1 MKGLILA
8 AGRGS
13 RMGYLTDALPKCMQ
27 KFKGISLVDRHLDAF
42 KKSKIQEVAIVC
54 GYLKDK
60 IKSYDDIIKYENK
73 KWAKTNMVRSL
84 MRANSWLKE
93 ADNIVTYGDI
103 FFEDQAITAL
113 MSTKSEIAITY
124 DVNFKKMWKLRF
136 KNPFDDLETFIFN
149 KKNILVNIGQ
159 KTSTYK
165 EVLGQYMGLLKISA
179 NGWDII
185 KKNLKELSSK
195 EIDVLDMTSLLN
207 ILINKKIEIEVVPY
221 SGQWGE
227 IDRPSDI
234 EVYEKL
240 YKLPLSI

>member
-1 MKGLILA
+1 MRGLILA

-13 RMGYLTDALPKCMQ
+13 RMGSYTEALPKCMQ
-27 KFKGISLVDRHLDAF
+27 KFQGISLVDRHLNTF

-54 GYLKDK
+54 GYLKDQ
-60 IKSYDDIIKYENK
+60 IKSCDDIIKFENI

-84 MRANSWLKE
+84 MSANLWLKE
-93 ADNIVTYGDI
+93 TDNIVTYGDI
-103 FFEDQAITAL
+103 FFENQAITSL

-165 EVLGQYMGLLKISA
+165 DVLGQYMGILKISA

-185 KKNLKELSSK
+185 KKNLRELTCY
-195 EIDVLDMTSLLN
+195 ELDILDMTSLLS

-221 SGQWGE
+221 SGEWGE
-227 IDRPSDI
+227 IDKPSDM
-234 EVYEKL
+234 ELYEKI
-240 YKLPLSI
+240 YK